1 MKPSSFLIV
10 LDQGSSGSRA
20 EAFGA
25 DGKIA
30 VRAHRKLEPFYPA
43 AGRAEYDAARLY
55 AGQAAALE
63 EVLDALPAGAEIRG
77 LAVAC
82 QRSTFVMWDSSTGE
96 PLCPAP
102 SWQDGRAADLL
113 GRVRL
118 LTPAVHSVTGL
129 YKTPYYSASKMAWCL
144 QHLPAVSR
152 AASAGR
158 LMTGP
163 VASYILWRLSGG
175 KIFACDYSLAQRTLL
190 FNISKLRWEPRLLSA
205 FKVPPR
211 SLPAALPSGAAYG
224 EVELRG
230 RRVPVA
236 AVIGDQQAA
245 LTGLGACGEGV
256 AGLNYGTGAFLM
268 AATGP
273 RPLRVK
279 GMLNSI
285 GWDDRS
291 AGTVY
296 FLEATMNSCGTAL
309 EWLKQR
315 FGLLGGIEEAAA
327 ACASAGR
334 PAMVLPAI
342 GGIGAP
348 YWDYST
354 YTTVSGLTPQTGKAE
369 LVKGFVEGIAFMLA
383 DSFHHMRA
391 GGVRM
396 NSLRASGGLSNLDAL
411 LAAQADLCGVEVM
424 RLPDSE
430 ASARGAA
437 LTAASALGLRWFGAP
452 PAPSA
457 VFRPRMDEKRRKEL
471 LSAWRAFVRDAA
483 RMSKSLRKFRALER

>member
-1 MKPSSFLIV
+1 V
-10 LDQGSSGSRA
+10 
-20 EAFGA
+20 
-25 DGKIA
+25 
-30 VRAHRKLEPFYPA
+30 
-43 AGRAEYDAARLY
+43 EYDAARLY
-55 AGQAAALE
+55 DGQIAALE
-63 EVLDALPAGAEIRG
+63 ETLDALPKSAELRG
-77 LAVAC
+77 LAIAS
-82 QRSTFVMWDSSTGE
+82 QRSTFVFWDRRTGE

-113 GRVRL
+113 GRVKL
-118 LTPAVHSVTGL
+118 LTPAVHAVTGL

-152 AASAGR
+152 AAASGD
-158 LMTGP
+158 LMAGP
-163 VASYILWRLSGG
+163 VATYILWRLSGG

-190 FNISKLRWEPRLLSA
+190 FNIVKLRWEQKLLSA
-205 FKVPPR
+205 FRVPLR
-211 SLPAALPSGAAYG
+211 ALPAALPSGAAYG
-224 EVELRG
+224 EIELRG

-236 AVIGDQQAA
+236 AMIGDQQAA
-245 LTGLGACGEGV
+245 QTGLGSCGEGT

-273 RPLRVK
+273 RPLRLK
-279 GMLNSI
+279 GMLNSV
-285 GWDDRS
+285 GWNASS
-291 AGTVY
+291 AETGY

-327 ACASAGR
+327 ACASAGPR
-334 PAMVLPAI
+334 VMVLPAI

-354 YTTVSGLTPQTGKAE
+354 FTTVSGLTPQTGRAE
-369 LVKGFVEGIAFMLA
+369 LIRGFVEGIAFMLA
-383 DSFHHMRA
+383 DSFHHMKA
-391 GGVRM
+391 GGVKI

-411 LAAQADLCGVEVM
+411 LSAQADLCGVEVL

-430 ASARGAA
+430 ATARGAA
-437 LTAASALGLRWFGAP
+437 MTAASALKLRWFGGP

-457 VFRPRMDEKRRKEL
+457 VFKPRMDEKRRKEL

>member
-1 MKPSSFLIV
+1 MKPSSFLLV

-20 EAFGA
+20 AAFGA
-25 DGKIA
+25 DGGIA
-30 VRAHRKLEPFYPA
+30 ASAHRKLSPSYPA
-43 AGRAEYDAARLY
+43 AGRVEYDAEKLVS
-55 AGQAAALE
+55 GQLAALY
-63 EVLDALPAGAEIRG
+63 EVLDALPRNAEVRG
-77 LAVAC
+77 LAVAS
-82 QRSTFVMWDSSTGE
+82 QRSTFVFWDRRTGE
-96 PLCPAP
+96 PLCPSP

-118 LTPAVHSVTGL
+118 LNPAVHAVTGL

-144 QHLPAVSR
+144 QHIPAVSR
-152 AASAGR
+152 AAASGD
-158 LMTGP
+158 LMAGP

-175 KIFACDYSLAQRTLL
+175 RIFACDYSLAQRTLL
-190 FNISKLRWEPRLLSA
+190 FNIGKLRWEPRLLSA
-205 FKVPPR
+205 FNVPR
-211 SLPAALPSGAAYG
+211 RALPAALPSGAAYG

-245 LTGLGACGEGV
+245 LTGLGACGEGT

-273 RPLRVK
+273 RPLRLK

-285 GWDDRS
+285 GWSPSS
-291 AGTVY
+291 ADTGY

-315 FGLLGGIEEAAA
+315 FGLLKGVEDAAA
-327 ACASAGR
+327 ACAAAGPR
-334 PAMVLPAI
+334 AMVLPAI

-354 YTTVSGLTPQTGKAE
+354 YTTVSGLTPQTGRDE
-369 LVKGFVEGIAFMLA
+369 VIRGFVEGIAFMLA
-383 DSFHHMRA
+383 DSFHHMKA
-391 GGVRM
+391 GGVKI

-411 LAAQADLCGVEVM
+411 LSAQADLCGVEVLRM
-424 RLPDSE
+424 PDSE
-430 ASARGAA
+430 ATARGAA
-437 LTAASALGLRWFGAP
+437 MTAASALGLRWFGGP

-457 VFRPRMDEKRRKEL
+457 VFKPRMDEKRRKEL
-471 LSAWRAFVRDAA
+471 LSAWRAFVKDAA